1 MPSSLVPPTVKL
13 AQVDPATAPH
23 RLRKLPS
30 WLLSQTALAAARL
43 VNEAL
48 ADAGITN
55 TGARRAHYS
64 LLAALDEFG
73 PASQAEL
80 SQRCGIYRSDLVAVL
95 NELQAAHLVRRAPD
109 PADARRNIVTLTQT
123 GADQL
128 RHLDAVLTTVQDEL
142 LAPLTPSERAQ
153 LVTLLSRVLDR
164 HGG

>member
-1 MPSSLVPPTVKL
+1 M
-13 AQVDPATAPH
+13 DPATAPH
-23 RLRKLPS
+23 RLRELPS
-30 WLLSQTALAAARL
+30 WLLSQAALAAARL
-43 VNEAL
+43 VNQTL
-48 ADAGITN
+48 ADAGITD

-95 NELQAAHLVRRAPD
+95 NELETAHLVRRAPD
-109 PADARRNIVTLTQT
+109 PADARRNVVTLTEA

-128 RHLDAVLTTVQDEL
+128 RGLDRVLTAVQDEL
-142 LAPLTPSERAQ
+142 LAPLSPAERAQ
-153 LVTLLSRVLDR
+153 LVRLLRRVLDR